1 MVKRIDFSRETP
13 ESRRIY
19 VNQWDYGLVLHITGI
34 QAKEAH
40 FAVEGSLDN
49 ALVVPLAEEGGILS
63 ANVPDRFLTQ
73 EREIYAYL
81 YEETGE
87 DGRTVGKVTI
97 HVKPRAKPEDYIHTP
112 EELKKYEELEEG
124 IGGIREELE
133 KLGRRGVI
141 ADFVFTEE
149 NLRAASP
156 DPVFYGGVPS
166 DYLSQA
172 ACAKTQNLAP
182 YVFDAESG
190 GLIFTSDQKAHLIVS
205 IGNRTLLAGLSEF
218 TVSYDCKS
226 TGEFTKAWLC
236 YLCPHDAAQS
246 LETCDYI
253 GILDYPDHVQ
263 VDRASQALPMDTYTA
278 PDGTYAGW
286 HHVDVVF
293 RAHGT
298 EVYIN
303 GVFMDIMHN
312 PLNPT
317 DLLKSG
323 GVFYIGRANWGS
335 GGVLRRDNKDIPG
348 IQPGAVSC

>member
-124 IGGIREELE
+124 
-133 KLGRRGVI
+133 
-141 ADFVFTEE
+141 
-149 NLRAASP
+149 
-156 DPVFYGGVPS
+156 
-166 DYLSQA
+166 
-172 ACAKTQNLAP
+172 
-182 YVFDAESG
+182 
-190 GLIFTSDQKAHLIVS
+190 
-205 IGNRTLLAGLSEF
+205 
-218 TVSYDCKS
+218 
-226 TGEFTKAWLC
+226 
-236 YLCPHDAAQS
+236 
-246 LETCDYI
+246 
-253 GILDYPDHVQ
+253 
-263 VDRASQALPMDTYTA
+263 
-278 PDGTYAGW
+278 
-286 HHVDVVF
+286 
-293 RAHGT
+293 
-298 EVYIN
+298 
-303 GVFMDIMHN
+303 
-312 PLNPT
+312 
-317 DLLKSG
+317 
-323 GVFYIGRANWGS
+323 
-335 GGVLRRDNKDIPG
+335 KDINPE
-348 IQPGAVSC
+348 II